1 MDQDLKEKIKLT
13 AKEILMSLLDLEA
26 MSMQIFGFPYQ
37 RKEASKYLRER
48 EIDKDHYYKKLW
60 ELEKRGYIKRFK
72 NQKKLIE
79 LTKLGTKK
87 AIRYL
92 SEDYIMENP
101 KNWDGKWRI
110 AIFDIPEEKKSLREY
125 IRKRFKQLGIYQLQ
139 KSVFVYPFDFIDIIS
154 SLKYVYGLGKYLQY
168 IVAENIETEIDL
180 VDYFY
185 NKEILDKNHINIVN
199 IKK

>member
-1 MDQDLKEKIKLT
+1 MRLDKEKNTMDQDLKEKIKLT

-110 AIFDIPEEKKSLREY
+110 VLFDIPEKDRSFRNILREHLY
-125 IRKRFKQLGIYQLQ
+125 ALNFLKLQ
-139 KSVFVYPFDFIDIIS
+139 HSVFVSPHPFEKQILELVALYSAESYVRVIIAIQIDN
-154 SLKYVYGLGKYLQY
+154 G
-168 IVAENIETEIDL
+168 
-180 VDYFY
+180 
-185 NKEILDKNHINIVN
+185 NK
-199 IKK
+199 IKRHFFR